1 MEMHVLMMGHE
12 CVSLLFIFVSF
23 LYHSL
28 LWGPV
33 FSSSFTFTLLSDLT
47 IIVLLLDW
55 LLFGWMGALLGFVL
69 GTGLGLGLLWTRN
82 LLDGHGT
89 WMDIWKDRICV
100 LFVYTIL
107 QHTS

>member
-100 LFVYTIL
+100 LFCIYHSATY
-107 QHTS
+107 